1 MKFAFRRVGFDF
13 IDTARKTWVVSCDLA
28 APRDEVWGAI
38 SDPTTWKAWFPG
50 VDRAW
55 YSSDPPHGVGAIRE
69 AIVSGQ
75 HFVEEMVTWDEGVR
89 WAYCITSATVPLA
102 AAQVECH
109 ELEDCEG
116 GTRVRWTIIKGRRA
130 FRDTVCPPALP
141 TMRSPNRSIV
151 GAQSPRRSAFMAAR
165 VPSSSA
171 PIRRE

>member
-102 AAQVECH
+102 RAQVECH
-109 ELEDCEG
+109 ELEVCEG
-116 GTRVRWTIIKGRRA
+116 GTRVRWTIASDPRLLLWLSAPFFHRTVLRLHRRA
-130 FRDTVCPPALP
+130 MSNLERWL
-141 TMRSPNRSIV
+141 
-151 GAQSPRRSAFMAAR
+151 
-165 VPSSSA
+165 
-171 PIRRE
+171 REKRAVRA